1 MKKHLNYILT
11 IIGFTLLNFTGLALG
26 SLWTDSGVNSDWY
39 TNIIKAPWTPPG
51 FVFGLAWTTIMIF
64 FSVFMA
70 NLYERRNSNYTQ
82 LLFISWILNISWN
95 PLFFTLNWVWL
106 SSVVIVLL
114 TILLGYLIHQSR
126 KEYKWMWLLL
136 VPYFLW
142 LNIATSLNLFV
153 AIMN

>member
-26 SLWTDSGVNSDWY
+26 SLWTDTGVNSDWY

-51 FVFGLAWTTIMIF
+51 VVFGLAWTTIMIF

-70 NLYERRNSNYTQ
+70 NLYERRDSNYNQ

-95 PLFFTLNWVWL
+95 PLFFTLNWVWV

-114 TILLGYLIHQSR
+114 TVLLGYLIHQSR

>member
-70 NLYERRNSNYTQ
+70 NLYERRDSKYTQ
-82 LLFISWILNISWN
+82 LLFISWIFNISWN

-106 SSVVIVLL
+106 SSVVILLL

>member
-1 MKKHLNYILT
+1 L
-11 IIGFTLLNFTGLALG
+11 
-26 SLWTDSGVNSDWY
+26 V
-39 TNIIKAPWTPPG
+39 
-51 FVFGLAWTTIMIF
+51 WTTIMIF

-95 PLFFTLNWVWL
+95 PLFFTLNWVWV

-114 TILLGYLIHQSR
+114 TVLLGYLIHQSR

>member
-51 FVFGLAWTTIMIF
+51 FVFGLVWTTIMIF

-95 PLFFTLNWVWL
+95 PLFFTLNWVWV

-114 TILLGYLIHQSR
+114 TVLLGYLIHQSR

>member
-70 NLYERRNSNYTQ
+70 NLYERRDSKYTQ

>member
-70 NLYERRNSNYTQ
+70 NLYERRDSKYTQ

-126 KEYKWMWLLL
+126 KEYKWMWFLL

>member
-26 SLWTDSGVNSDWY
+26 SLWTDTGVNSDWY

-70 NLYERRNSNYTQ
+70 NLYERRDSNYTQ

-95 PLFFTLNWVWL
+95 PLFFTLNWVWV

-114 TILLGYLIHQSR
+114 TVLLGYLIHQSR

>member
-70 NLYERRNSNYTQ
+70 NLYERRDSNYTQ
-82 LLFISWILNISWN
+82 LLFISWIFNISWN
-95 PLFFTLNWVWL
+95 PLFFTLNWVWV

-114 TILLGYLIHQSR
+114 TVLLGYLIHQSR

>member
-26 SLWTDSGVNSDWY
+26 SLWTDPGVNSDWY

-70 NLYERRNSNYTQ
+70 NLYERRDSKYTQ

-106 SSVVIVLL
+106 SSVVILLL

>member
-1 MKKHLNYILT
+1 MKKYLNYILT

-51 FVFGLAWTTIMIF
+51 FVFGLVWTTIMIF

-95 PLFFTLNWVWL
+95 PLFFTLNWVWI

-114 TILLGYLIHQSR
+114 TVLLGYLIHQSR

>member
-26 SLWTDSGVNSDWY
+26 SLWTDTGVNSDWY

-153 AIMN
+153 VIMN

>member
-70 NLYERRNSNYTQ
+70 NLYERRDSKYTQ

-106 SSVVIVLL
+106 SSVVILLL